1 MADRVSIG
9 VIGSVNLDMVATAD
23 TLPAPGQTVTGAA
36 LARFPGGKGANQALA
51 ARRLGADVRLLARI
65 GRDGAADEA
74 LALLRAGGVDL
85 DGCLAEPDRPT
96 GTALIVVAPDGENQ
110 IVVAPGANAAFTPD
124 KLPDRLDALGVDALM
139 CQLEVPL
146 ATVAQAAAG
155 FAGFF
160 CLNVAPAAAVPA
172 DLLARC
178 DLLVMNETEAR
189 MLGDALAGY
198 DGLAA
203 TTLGARGAVLTRRG
217 EELARARPPKVVAV
231 DATGAGDAFTAA
243 LTVALLEGR
252 APDDALRLACTVG
265 ALTATKP
272 GAQPSFPS
280 RAEVEAVLA
289 GR

>member
-23 TLPAPGQTVTGAA
+23 TLPTPGQTVTGAA

-51 ARRLGADVRLLARI
+51 ARRLGADVRLLARV

-178 DLLVMNETEAR
+178 DLVVMNETEAR

-217 EELARARPPKVVAV
+217 EELARARPPKV
-231 DATGAGDAFTAA
+231 GAGGIDGDAFTAA